1 MTSPGLGPIPQRRRS
16 ADGGSTPGTSSTP
29 SVSLPPPLGPMQT
42 LRLEITSLQRKS
54 GLDAALNPD
63 DYIRHLAPG
72 HLVDLSKELYSI
84 VKRVLKMKRGE
95 RQRTLDPEEAHMV
108 RAHHN
113 GSRDG
118 LTESATATRGG
129 TAISTVESEDTDTD
143 EDRSALNIEVTT
155 PTLREVDASCLIPLL
170 ELEKN
175 SDTDDDDD
183 HEDGGKGRD
192 KRSKSMKSVTMTHP
206 DETDVDHNESGQK
219 PSTETFTILGPYE
232 LLQTP
237 ALGEPLLGTIRPGR
251 PKGSFDG
258 VPATVVVRSIPASC
272 LKRHSSTDPQSA
284 MQDSGS
290 LLGDTAPFSGQSP
303 AVSTSAISLAL
314 SIPGGSLD
322 NLIHLQRHA
331 ATIKRLKHKNL
342 VPVQEVM
349 EDKDN
354 LYVVS
359 QLSVAAS
366 TTSITPH
373 TSGIFQISGS
383 ARSLLHHGNA
393 NPINGGLTRE
403 DTGVASPG
411 IGSPNSISFAKGAG
425 LVADHIFELDE
436 SGEVVRPLPD
446 VMKVRGYIR
455 QIANA
460 LRYLELHRV
469 VHLDLKPNNVFVS
482 GDEIQIADYALN
494 GFLDVQAWR
503 PGAVRNQKLVSE
515 VFGGSEV
522 NSPRDREE
530 SGSPLRRHLKAPS
543 QVELPAFM
551 APELCLWDPE
561 TSPPLTS
568 SADVWSLGVLLYCML
583 LGRLP
588 FRGANAG
595 AMMMSILQ
603 DEPEFPEDD
612 SIDPA
617 WVDLLRGMLEKTPD
631 DRITLGALLRH
642 PFLKTRSD
650 SMGRGGFLSSR
661 DEFLTSG
668 GPTARSA
675 NGEDPHLS
683 HAELESA
690 ILSLNAIPAQRMKS
704 PRKPPLAPGGTPRS
718 TSRRASSS
726 FGSSFNSSTNSV
738 TGGLIGFPSH

>member
-16 ADGGSTPGTSSTP
+16 TDSGGTPGTGSTP

-42 LRLEITSLQRKS
+42 LRLEISSLQRKS

-63 DYIRHLAPG
+63 DYIRHLAPD

-84 VKRVLKMKRGE
+84 VKRVLKMKKGE
-95 RQRTLDPEEAHMV
+95 RQRTLDPVEAHIV

-118 LTESATATRGG
+118 LTESATVTRGG
-129 TAISTVESEDTDTD
+129 TAISTVDSEDTDTD
-143 EDRSALNIEVTT
+143 EDRSGLNIEVTT

-183 HEDGGKGRD
+183 NADGRGRE

-206 DETDVDHNESGQK
+206 DETDVDQGEHGHK
-219 PSTETFTILGPYE
+219 TGGDTFTVLGPFE

-272 LKRHSSTDPQSA
+272 LKRRTTAEQ
-284 MQDSGS
+284 MQDSSS
-290 LLGDTAPFSGQSP
+290 LLGDTGTFNGQSP

-314 SIPGGSLD
+314 SVPGASLE
-322 NLIHLQRHA
+322 NLVHLQRHA
-331 ATIKRLKHKNL
+331 ATVKRLKHKNL
-342 VPVQEVM
+342 VPVQEIM

-354 LYVVS
+354 LYLVS
-359 QLSVAAS
+359 NLCIAS
-366 TTSITPH
+366 STSSITPH
-373 TSGIFQISGS
+373 TSGIFQMSGS
-383 ARSLLHHGNA
+383 VRNLLHHGN
-393 NPINGGLTRE
+393 INTNTNNNTGGGLTRE
-403 DTGVASPG
+403 DTGV
-411 IGSPNSISFAKGAG
+411 IGSPNSFSFPKGSG
-425 LVADHIFELDE
+425 QVADHIFELDE
-436 SGEVVRPLPD
+436 TGEVVRPLPD

-482 GDEIQIADYALN
+482 GDDIQIADYALN
-494 GFLDVQAWR
+494 GFLDVLAWR
-503 PGAVRNQKLVSE
+503 PGSVRNQKVVSE

-522 NSPRDREE
+522 SSPRDREE
-530 SGSPLRRHLKAPS
+530 GSPLRRHLKAPT

-588 FRGANAG
+588 FRGSNAG

-617 WVDLLRGMLEKTPD
+617 WVDLLRGMLEKNPD

-650 SMGRGGFLSSR
+650 SMGRGGFFSSR
-661 DEFLTSG
+661 DDFLSSG
-668 GPTARSA
+668 GPALGRTASSGDEG
-675 NGEDPHLS
+675 NLS
-683 HAELESA
+683 QAELETA
-690 ILSLNAIPAQRMKS
+690 ILSLSAIPAQRTKS

-738 TGGLIGFPSH
+738 TGGLVPLH